1 MDSDVIQHTG
11 EIIAIENGIAKVLI
25 MQTSA
30 CATCHAK
37 SMCGASEKKEKVV
50 EAEVNGNDFSVGDN
64 VLVIGQ
70 KSIGIQAVI
79 LAYVMP
85 FVLMLATML
94 IASTL
99 TEKEWI
105 IGTSALSVL
114 VPYFIILR
122 LLKDTIQAKF
132 KFYVTKS

>member
-1 MDSDVIQHTG
+1 MDTDVIQHTG

-37 SMCGASEKKEKVV
+37 SVCGASEKKEKVV
-50 EAEVNGNDFSVGDN
+50 DAEVNDNNLSVGDN
-64 VLVIGQ
+64 VLVVGQ
-70 KSIGIQAVI
+70 KSIGIRAVI
-79 LAYVMP
+79 LAYVVP

-94 IASTL
+94 ITSTL

-105 IGTSALSVL
+105 IGTSTLSVL
-114 VPYFIILR
+114 VPYFVILH
-122 LLKDTIQAKF
+122 LMKSTIQAKF